1 MNSIEDIAKMAIE
14 EVGAE
19 LKELENSRIPTKAP
33 KPLRA
38 ANEVLNAAIKNDEA
52 AQLNAASAASV
63 ASVIKEK
70 ENENTLN
77 ITNTNSNTFGAEIR
91 VFGEAQAG
99 EARAKDTSADLPD
112 SIAKMEFAGLD
123 ATPNEQDKNFL
134 ANATLTANA
143 TLAANAAIGITAI
156 NSIDSTQNTSANSEK
171 EYLLALK
178 ERLEVLFA
186 GLKNSEGNLSL
197 RLDLTIRFLEFL
209 LANTNERLTKLP
221 K

>member
-38 ANEVLNAAIKNDEA
+38 ANEALNAAIKNDEA
-52 AQLNAASAASV
+52 AQLNAASV
-63 ASVIKEK
+63 MK

-91 VFGEAQAG
+91 VFGETQAG
-99 EARAKDTSADLPD
+99 EAQAKDTSADLSE

-143 TLAANAAIGITAI
+143 AIGIAAI

-186 GLKNSEGNLSL
+186 GLKNSQGNLSL

>member
-38 ANEVLNAAIKNDEA
+38 ANDVLNAAIKNDEA
-52 AQLNAASAASV
+52 AQLNAASV
-63 ASVIKEK
+63 MK

-77 ITNTNSNTFGAEIR
+77 IANTNSNTFGAEIR

-99 EARAKDTSADLPD
+99 EARAKYTSADLSD

-123 ATPNEQDKNFL
+123 TTPNEQDKNFL

-143 TLAANAAIGITAI
+143 AIGIAAI

>member
-52 AQLNAASAASV
+52 AQLNAASV
-63 ASVIKEK
+63 MK

-91 VFGEAQAG
+91 VFGEVG
-99 EARAKDTSADLPD
+99 AKDTSADLPD

-143 TLAANAAIGITAI
+143 AIGIAAI

>member
-38 ANEVLNAAIKNDEA
+38 ANDVLNAAIKNDEA
-52 AQLNAASAASV
+52 AQLNAASV
-63 ASVIKEK
+63 MK

-91 VFGEAQAG
+91 VFGETQAG
-99 EARAKDTSADLPD
+99 EARAKNASADLPD
-112 SIAKMEFAGLD
+112 GIAKMEFAGLD

-143 TLAANAAIGITAI
+143 AIGIAAI

>member
-38 ANEVLNAAIKNDEA
+38 ANEALNAAIKNDEA
-52 AQLNAASAASV
+52 AQLNAASV
-63 ASVIKEK
+63 MK

-77 ITNTNSNTFGAEIR
+77 ITNTNSKTFGAEIR
-91 VFGEAQAG
+91 VFGEVG
-99 EARAKDTSADLPD
+99 AKDTSTDLPN

-134 ANATLTANA
+134 ANATLTS
-143 TLAANAAIGITAI
+143 NAAIGIAAI

-186 GLKNSEGNLSL
+186 GLKNSQGNLSL

>member
-38 ANEVLNAAIKNDEA
+38 ANDALNAAIKNDEA
-52 AQLNAASAASV
+52 AQLNAASV
-63 ASVIKEK
+63 MK

-77 ITNTNSNTFGAEIR
+77 ITNTNSKTFGAEIR
-91 VFGEAQAG
+91 VFGETQAG
-99 EARAKDTSADLPD
+99 EARAKNTSADLPD
-112 SIAKMEFAGLD
+112 SIEKMEFAGLD
-123 ATPNEQDKNFL
+123 ATLNEQDKNFL

-143 TLAANAAIGITAI
+143 AIGIAAI

>member
-38 ANEVLNAAIKNDEA
+38 ANDALNAIVKNDEA
-52 AQLNAASAASV
+52 AQLNAASV
-63 ASVIKEK
+63 MK

-91 VFGEAQAG
+91 VFGEVGAG
-99 EARAKDTSADLPD
+99 EVETKNTSADLPD

-143 TLAANAAIGITAI
+143 TLASNAAIGIAAI

>member
-38 ANEVLNAAIKNDEA
+38 ANDALNAIVKNDEA
-52 AQLNAASAASV
+52 AQLNAASV
-63 ASVIKEK
+63 MK

-77 ITNTNSNTFGAEIR
+77 ITNTNSKTFGAEIR
-91 VFGEAQAG
+91 VFGEVG
-99 EARAKDTSADLPD
+99 AKDVSADLPD

-123 ATPNEQDKNFL
+123 TTPNEQDKNFL

-143 TLAANAAIGITAI
+143 TLASNAAIGIAAI

>member
-52 AQLNAASAASV
+52 AQLNAASV
-63 ASVIKEK
+63 MK

-77 ITNTNSNTFGAEIR
+77 ITNTNSKTFGAEIR
-91 VFGEAQAG
+91 VFGEVG
-99 EARAKDTSADLPD
+99 AKDVSADLPD

-143 TLAANAAIGITAI
+143 AIGIAAI

-186 GLKNSEGNLSL
+186 GLKNSQGNLSL

>member
-19 LKELENSRIPTKAP
+19 LKELENSRISTKAP

-38 ANEVLNAAIKNDEA
+38 ANEALNVAIKNDEA
-52 AQLNAASAASV
+52 AQLNAASV
-63 ASVIKEK
+63 MK

-91 VFGEAQAG
+91 VFGEVG
-99 EARAKDTSADLPD
+99 AKDTSADLPD
-112 SIAKMEFAGLD
+112 GIAKMEFAGLD

-143 TLAANAAIGITAI
+143 AIGIAAI

>member
-19 LKELENSRIPTKAP
+19 FKELENSRISTKAP

-52 AQLNAASAASV
+52 AQLNAASV
-63 ASVIKEK
+63 MK

-91 VFGEAQAG
+91 VFGETQAG

-143 TLAANAAIGITAI
+143 AIGIAAI

>member
-52 AQLNAASAASV
+52 AQLNAASV
-63 ASVIKEK
+63 MK

-99 EARAKDTSADLPD
+99 ETRAKDTSADLPD
-112 SIAKMEFAGLD
+112 GIAKMELAGLD

-143 TLAANAAIGITAI
+143 AIGIAAI

>member
-38 ANEVLNAAIKNDEA
+38 ANDALNAAIKNDEA
-52 AQLNAASAASV
+52 AQLNAASV
-63 ASVIKEK
+63 MK

-99 EARAKDTSADLPD
+99 ETLAKDTSADLPY
-112 SIAKMEFAGLD
+112 SIAKTEFAGLD
-123 ATPNEQDKNFL
+123 ATPNEHDKNFL

-143 TLAANAAIGITAI
+143 AIGIAAL
-156 NSIDSTQNTSANSEK
+156 NSIDSTQNTSINSEK

>member
-19 LKELENSRIPTKAP
+19 LKELENSRIPAKAP

-38 ANEVLNAAIKNDEA
+38 ANDALNAAIKNDEA
-52 AQLNAASAASV
+52 AQLNAASV
-63 ASVIKEK
+63 MK

-99 EARAKDTSADLPD
+99 EARAKNTSADLSD
-112 SIAKMEFAGLD
+112 SIAKMELAGLD

-143 TLAANAAIGITAI
+143 AIGIAAI

>member
-52 AQLNAASAASV
+52 AQLNAASV
-63 ASVIKEK
+63 MK

-91 VFGEAQAG
+91 VFGEVG
-99 EARAKDTSADLPD
+99 AKDTSADLSD

-143 TLAANAAIGITAI
+143 AIGIAAL

>member
-38 ANEVLNAAIKNDEA
+38 ANGALNAIVKNDEA
-52 AQLNAASAASV
+52 AQLNAASV
-63 ASVIKEK
+63 MK

-99 EARAKDTSADLPD
+99 EAQAKDTSADLSD

-143 TLAANAAIGITAI
+143 AIGIAAI

-186 GLKNSEGNLSL
+186 GLKNNQGNLSL

>member
-38 ANEVLNAAIKNDEA
+38 ANDALNAIVKNDEA
-52 AQLNAASAASV
+52 AQLNAASV
-63 ASVIKEK
+63 MK

-91 VFGEAQAG
+91 VFGEVG
-99 EARAKDTSADLPD
+99 AKDVSADLSD
-112 SIAKMEFAGLD
+112 SIAKMEFTGLD
-123 ATPNEQDKNFL
+123 TMPNEQDKNFL

-143 TLAANAAIGITAI
+143 TLASNAAIGIAAI

>member
-38 ANEVLNAAIKNDEA
+38 ANDALNAAIKNDEA
-52 AQLNAASAASV
+52 AQLNAASV
-63 ASVIKEK
+63 MK

-99 EARAKDTSADLPD
+99 EARAKNASADLPD
-112 SIAKMEFAGLD
+112 SIEKMEFAGLD

-143 TLAANAAIGITAI
+143 AIGIAAI
-156 NSIDSTQNTSANSEK
+156 NSIDSTQNTSTNSEK

-186 GLKNSEGNLSL
+186 GLKNSQGNLSL
-197 RLDLTIRFLEFL
+197 RLVLSIRFLEFL
-209 LANTNERLTKLP
+209 LAFFFYIFTKLP

>member
-52 AQLNAASAASV
+52 AQLNAASV
-63 ASVIKEK
+63 MK

-91 VFGEAQAG
+91 VFGEVG
-99 EARAKDTSADLPD
+99 EKDTSADLHKKKK
-112 SIAKMEFAGLD
+112 KMEFAGLD

-143 TLAANAAIGITAI
+143 AIGIAAI

>member
-38 ANEVLNAAIKNDEA
+38 ANDALNAAIKNDEA
-52 AQLNAASAASV
+52 AQLNAASV
-63 ASVIKEK
+63 MK

-99 EARAKDTSADLPD
+99 EARAKDTSADLSD

-143 TLAANAAIGITAI
+143 AIGIAAI

>member
-38 ANEVLNAAIKNDEA
+38 ANEVLNAAIKKDEA
-52 AQLNAASAASV
+52 AQLNAASV
-63 ASVIKEK
+63 MK

-91 VFGEAQAG
+91 VFGEVG
-99 EARAKDTSADLPD
+99 AKDTSADLPD

-143 TLAANAAIGITAI
+143 AIGIAAI

-186 GLKNSEGNLSL
+186 GLKNSQGNLSL

>member
-38 ANEVLNAAIKNDEA
+38 ANDALNAIVKNDEA
-52 AQLNAASAASV
+52 AQLNAASV
-63 ASVIKEK
+63 MK

-77 ITNTNSNTFGAEIR
+77 ITNTNSKTFGAEIR
-91 VFGEAQAG
+91 VFGEVG
-99 EARAKDTSADLPD
+99 AKDVSADLPD

-134 ANATLTANA
+134 ANATLAS
-143 TLAANAAIGITAI
+143 NAAIGIAAL

>member
-52 AQLNAASAASV
+52 AQLNAASV
-63 ASVIKEK
+63 MK

-77 ITNTNSNTFGAEIR
+77 ITNTNSKTFGAEIR

-99 EARAKDTSADLPD
+99 EAQAKDTSADLPD

-143 TLAANAAIGITAI
+143 AIGIAAI

-186 GLKNSEGNLSL
+186 GLKNSQGNLSL

>member
-38 ANEVLNAAIKNDEA
+38 ANDALNAAIKNDEA
-52 AQLNAASAASV
+52 AQLNAASV
-63 ASVIKEK
+63 MK

-91 VFGEAQAG
+91 VFGEAL
-99 EARAKDTSADLPD
+99 AKDTSADLPD

-134 ANATLTANA
+134 ANATLTAND
-143 TLAANAAIGITAI
+143 TLVSNAAIGIAAI

>member
-52 AQLNAASAASV
+52 AQLNAASV
-63 ASVIKEK
+63 MK

-91 VFGEAQAG
+91 VFGEAQA
-99 EARAKDTSADLPD
+99 KDTSADLPD

-123 ATPNEQDKNFL
+123 ATANEQDKNFL

-143 TLAANAAIGITAI
+143 AIGIAAI

-186 GLKNSEGNLSL
+186 GLKNSQGNLSL

>member
-38 ANEVLNAAIKNDEA
+38 ANDALNAAIKNDEA
-52 AQLNAASAASV
+52 AQLNAASV
-63 ASVIKEK
+63 MK

-77 ITNTNSNTFGAEIR
+77 ITNTNSKTFGAEIR

-99 EARAKDTSADLPD
+99 EARAKNTSADLPD
-112 SIAKMEFAGLD
+112 GIAKMEFAGLD

-143 TLAANAAIGITAI
+143 AIGIAAL

>member
-1 MNSIEDIAKMAIE
+1 M
-14 EVGAE
+14 
-19 LKELENSRIPTKAP
+19 
-33 KPLRA
+33 
-38 ANEVLNAAIKNDEA
+38 
-52 AQLNAASAASV
+52 
-63 ASVIKEK
+63 K

-99 EARAKDTSADLPD
+99 EALAKNTSADLPD

-123 ATPNEQDKNFL
+123 ATSNEQDKNFL

-143 TLAANAAIGITAI
+143 AIGIAAI

-186 GLKNSEGNLSL
+186 GLKNSQGNLSL

>member
-38 ANEVLNAAIKNDEA
+38 ANDVLNAAIKNDEA
-52 AQLNAASAASV
+52 AQLNAASV
-63 ASVIKEK
+63 MK

-91 VFGEAQAG
+91 VFGEAL
-99 EARAKDTSADLPD
+99 AKDTSADLPD
-112 SIAKMEFAGLD
+112 SIAKMEFAGFD

-143 TLAANAAIGITAI
+143 AIGIAAI

>member
-52 AQLNAASAASV
+52 AQLNAASV
-63 ASVIKEK
+63 MK

-99 EARAKDTSADLPD
+99 EARAKYTSADLPD
-112 SIAKMEFAGLD
+112 GIAKMEFAGLD
-123 ATPNEQDKNFL
+123 TTPNEQDKNFL
-134 ANATLTANA
+134 ANATLAS
-143 TLAANAAIGITAI
+143 NAAIGIAAL

-186 GLKNSEGNLSL
+186 GLKNSQGNLSL

>member
-52 AQLNAASAASV
+52 AQLNAASV
-63 ASVIKEK
+63 MK

-143 TLAANAAIGITAI
+143 AIGIAAL

-186 GLKNSEGNLSL
+186 GLKNSEGNISL

>member
-19 LKELENSRIPTKAP
+19 LKELENSRIPAKAP

-38 ANEVLNAAIKNDEA
+38 ANDALNAIVKNDEA
-52 AQLNAASAASV
+52 AQLNAASV
-63 ASVIKEK
+63 MK

-91 VFGEAQAG
+91 VFGEVG
-99 EARAKDTSADLPD
+99 AKDTSADLPD

-123 ATPNEQDKNFL
+123 TTPNEQDKNFL

-143 TLAANAAIGITAI
+143 MLASNAAIGIAAI

>member
-19 LKELENSRIPTKAP
+19 LKELENSRIPAKAP

-52 AQLNAASAASV
+52 AQLNAASV
-63 ASVIKEK
+63 MK

-77 ITNTNSNTFGAEIR
+77 ITNTNSKTFGAEIR

-99 EARAKDTSADLPD
+99 EAQAKNTSADLPD

-134 ANATLTANA
+134 ANAKLT
-143 TLAANAAIGITAI
+143 ANAAIGIAAI

>member
-38 ANEVLNAAIKNDEA
+38 ANDALNAIVKNDEA
-52 AQLNAASAASV
+52 AQLNAASV
-63 ASVIKEK
+63 MK

-99 EARAKDTSADLPD
+99 EARAKNTSADLPD
-112 SIAKMEFAGLD
+112 GIAKMEFAGLD

-143 TLAANAAIGITAI
+143 AIGIAAL

>member
-38 ANEVLNAAIKNDEA
+38 ANEALNAAIKNDEA
-52 AQLNAASAASV
+52 AQLNV
-63 ASVIKEK
+63 ASVMK

-99 EARAKDTSADLPD
+99 EVETKNTSADLPD
-112 SIAKMEFAGLD
+112 SIAKMEFTGLD

-143 TLAANAAIGITAI
+143 AIGIAAI

>member
-52 AQLNAASAASV
+52 AQLNAASV
-63 ASVIKEK
+63 MK

-99 EARAKDTSADLPD
+99 ETRAKDTSADLPD

-143 TLAANAAIGITAI
+143 AIGIAAI

-186 GLKNSEGNLSL
+186 GLKNSQGNLSL

>member
-52 AQLNAASAASV
+52 AQLNAASV
-63 ASVIKEK
+63 MK

-77 ITNTNSNTFGAEIR
+77 ITNTNSKTFGAEIR

-99 EARAKDTSADLPD
+99 EARAKNTSADLPD
-112 SIAKMEFAGLD
+112 GIAKMEFAGLD

-143 TLAANAAIGITAI
+143 AIGIAAL

>member
-52 AQLNAASAASV
+52 AQLNAASV
-63 ASVIKEK
+63 MK

-91 VFGEAQAG
+91 VFGEAQTG
-99 EARAKDTSADLPD
+99 EALAKDTSADLSD

-143 TLAANAAIGITAI
+143 AIGIAAL

-186 GLKNSEGNLSL
+186 GLKNSQGNLSL

>member
-38 ANEVLNAAIKNDEA
+38 ANDALNAAIKNDEA
-52 AQLNAASAASV
+52 AQLNAASV
-63 ASVIKEK
+63 MK

-77 ITNTNSNTFGAEIR
+77 ITNTNSKTFGAEIR
-91 VFGEAQAG
+91 VFGEVG
-99 EARAKDTSADLPD
+99 AKDTSADLPD

-123 ATPNEQDKNFL
+123 TTPNEQDKNFL

-143 TLAANAAIGITAI
+143 TLASNAAIGIAAL

>member
-38 ANEVLNAAIKNDEA
+38 ANEVLNAAIKKDEA
-52 AQLNAASAASV
+52 AQLNAASV
-63 ASVIKEK
+63 MK

-91 VFGEAQAG
+91 VFGEVG
-99 EARAKDTSADLPD
+99 AKDVSADLPD

-134 ANATLTANA
+134 ANATLAS
-143 TLAANAAIGITAI
+143 NAAIGIAAL

>member
-52 AQLNAASAASV
+52 AQLNAASV
-63 ASVIKEK
+63 MK

-77 ITNTNSNTFGAEIR
+77 ITNTNSKTFGAEIR
-91 VFGEAQAG
+91 VFGEVG
-99 EARAKDTSADLPD
+99 AKDTSADLSD

-143 TLAANAAIGITAI
+143 AIGIAAV

-186 GLKNSEGNLSL
+186 GLKNSQGNLSL